1 VLHLLQDECKPC
13 FSNTCK
19 LNLPDASRGE
29 STRHLEIIL
38 CQVPTW
44 NKTHSESDENNS
56 SKAKGNNP
64 QGTTVETPNVKAQ
77 NTLLGRGS

>member
-1 VLHLLQDECKPC
+1 MLHLLEQVCKPR

-19 LNLPDASRGE
+19 LNLPDAAKGE

-44 NKTHSESDENNS
+44 IKTHSESDENNS
-56 SKAKGNNP
+56 SKAKG
-64 QGTTVETPNVKAQ
+64 TTHKAQ
-77 NTLLGRGS
+77 QWKLQM